1 MGVSVVLLLSMLLLP
16 APPRP
21 TSGFLE
27 TNPSSTVRHAVS
39 IIDRQYL
46 HAASNR
52 AWKQAKQ
59 ALLTGEY
66 QSAAEAYQALGE
78 QLARVHDP
86 ELYLVNSREFRA
98 REEELEAKRVGT
110 GLASFAIDRD
120 PSSGYARVVTA
131 IAGSPAARAGIRP
144 RDLIVSINGRPTR
157 EMSHEEIL
165 DALGVEAARKVRL
178 NIRRGWRTRKVTLEP
193 SGRSLD
199 AVQFS
204 RKKIDGKRVGY
215 IRVLLFT
222 PDAGQKVQRAVNEL
236 DHPGVDGYVL
246 DLRNNPGGS
255 LSSAERAA
263 TAFTAGVLGTE
274 VRGSG
279 QFKRL
284 LTRGAPLT
292 GKPLIVLI
300 NGGTA
305 SAAEVLAAALH
316 DLHRAVLVGSSS
328 FGRGRTQAYIP
339 LSDGYGIFVP
349 TGEIL
354 TPDGRA
360 LKPAGIRP
368 DLKVAGDLLPAG
380 RIATRH
386 DKQFERAVAVL
397 QRS

>member
-1 MGVSVVLLLSMLLLP
+1 MGVSLVLLLSMLLLP

-21 TSGFLE
+21 ASGYLE
-27 TNPSSTVRHAVS
+27 TNPSSTVRNAVS
-39 IIDRQYL
+39 IIDQKYL

-52 AWKQAKQ
+52 AWKQARQ
-59 ALLTGEY
+59 ALLAGRY
-66 QSAAEAYQALGE
+66 QSAAEAYQALGK
-78 QLARVHDP
+78 QLASVHDP

-131 IAGSPAARAGIRP
+131 IDSSPAARAGIRP
-144 RDLIVSINGRPTR
+144 RDLIVSINGEPTR
-157 EMSHEEIL
+157 EMSHEQIL
-165 DALGVEAARKVRL
+165 DALAAEAVGKVRL
-178 NIRRGWRTRKVTLEP
+178 KIRRGWRTRRVTLEP
-193 SGRSLD
+193 SPRPLD

-204 RKKIDGKRVGY
+204 LKKTDGKRIGY

-222 PDAGQKVQRAVNEL
+222 PDAGQRVESAVMELERA
-236 DHPGVDGYVL
+236 GVDGYVL

-255 LSSAERAA
+255 LPSAVRAA

-279 QFKRL
+279 RSEL

-305 SAAEVLAAALH
+305 SAAEMLAAALH

-339 LSDGYGIFVP
+339 LSDGYGILVP

-354 TPDGRA
+354 TPDGQA
-360 LKPAGIRP
+360 LKRSGIRP
-368 DLKVAGDLLPAG
+368 DLKVAGDFLPAG

-386 DKQFERAVAVL
+386 DAQFERAVAVL
-397 QRS
+397 QHS